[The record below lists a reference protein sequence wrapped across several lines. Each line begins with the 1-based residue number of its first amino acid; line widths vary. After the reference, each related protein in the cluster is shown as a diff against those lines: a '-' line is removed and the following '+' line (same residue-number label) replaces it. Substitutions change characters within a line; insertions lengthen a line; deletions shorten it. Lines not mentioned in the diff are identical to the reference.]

1 MWLFTLLSLILSAL
15 LLTFFLYWVK
25 RWLKIESSGARVFV
39 KTLAAC
45 LLFFCVILSVQFL
58 LFQSY
63 EWYQSKTV
71 NKQAQTLDH
80 PPDEVTL
87 KHTTEPMSSS
97 NTEDVSLDYDVFTFD
112 KIKTRFSDVAGM
124 EEAKAEVSELI
135 DFLKHPKKFERLGA
149 KIPRGILLY
158 GPPGTGKTLLARAV
172 AGEANVSFISASG
185 AAFDEQWVGVGA
197 ARVRKLFEIARKN
210 KPCIVFIDE
219 MDAVAPKRTAETES
233 SGRVQTVNQL
243 LGEMDNIDDERNRGI
258 IVMGATNRLEF
269 LDDAILRPG
278 RFDRKVYIRLPNLVE
293 RQEILKVYLKKTIYA
308 PDIDV
313 KSLAGTTTGFSGA
326 DLKNLVNEAAIYA
339 ARNNQAAITKKDF
352 EYAKDK
358 ITLGL
363 PIASAIVT
371 DVDRKVTA
379 YHEAGHTIVGIFSPN
394 YNLKFDKVT
403 IGVRDETLGVTHFAV
418 MEEHYLDSRKYLEDK
433 IAMMLGGRA
442 AEELIFGKM
451 NVTGGAY
458 NDMQRATKLAE
469 RMVLSWGLSNL
480 SSVVAFDAL
489 NYYPSEKAYE
499 EIDHILENAHHQAQ
513 KILQTH
519 IDKLHLLA
527 NALLAKETLDH
538 DEVMKILG
546 K

>member
-1 MWLFTLLSLILSAL
+1 MWLFTLLSLILSSL
-15 LLTFFLYWVK
+15 FLTVFLYWVK
-25 RWLKIESSGARVFV
+25 RWLKVELNGASVVF

-63 EWYQSKTV
+63 EWYQSKPGTD
-71 NKQAQTLDH
+71 NTQILDH
-80 PPDEVTL
+80 PPDEVNP
-87 KHTTEPMSSS
+87 KQGAEPSTPNSEEI
-97 NTEDVSLDYDVFTFD
+97 TLDYDVLTPD

-124 EEAKAEVSELI
+124 GEAKAEVSELV
-135 DFLKHPKKFERLGA
+135 DFLKNPKKFERLGA

-172 AGEANVSFISASG
+172 AGEAHVSFIAVSG

-197 ARVRKLFEIARKN
+197 ARVRKLFEVARKN
-210 KPCIVFIDE
+210 KPCIIFIDE

-233 SGRVQTVNQL
+233 SGRVQTINQL
-243 LGEMDNIDDERNRGI
+243 LGEMDNIDEERNAGI

-293 RQEILKVYLKKTIYA
+293 REAILKVYLQKTIFA
-308 PDIDV
+308 SDINAQ
-313 KSLAGTTTGFSGA
+313 SLAGTTIGFSGA

-371 DVDRKVTA
+371 DVDKKITA
-379 YHEAGHTIVGIFSPN
+379 YHEAGHAIVGIYSPN

-403 IGVRDETLGVTHFAV
+403 IGVRDETLGVTHFA
-418 MEEHYLDSRKYLEDK
+418 MTEEHYLDSRKYLEDK

-458 NDMQRATKLAE
+458 NDIQRATHLAQK
-469 RMVLSWGLSNL
+469 MVLSWGLSNL

-489 NYYPSEKAYE
+489 HYYPNEKAYE
-499 EIDHILENAHHQAQ
+499 EIDHILESNHQQAQ

-519 IDKLHLLA
+519 MDKLHLLA
-527 NALLAKETLDH
+527 KALLEKETLDH

-546 K
+546 KK